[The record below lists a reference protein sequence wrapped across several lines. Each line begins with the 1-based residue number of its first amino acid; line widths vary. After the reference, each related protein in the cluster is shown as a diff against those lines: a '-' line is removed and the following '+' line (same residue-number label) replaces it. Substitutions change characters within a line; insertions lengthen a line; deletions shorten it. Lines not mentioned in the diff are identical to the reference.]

1 MVMVV
6 AGRLEIS
13 QEFFEAADL
22 DGANAWQQAVSI
34 VMPLISPTLFF
45 LLCNSLAKML
55 MMSNLTLILTQGGPQ
70 GSTETMISYMYK
82 QTTENANYNNA
93 YASAV
98 IAFLITMVAT
108 IITFIYEKKG
118 VNYDS

>member
-1 MVMVV
+1 
-6 AGRLEIS
+6 
-13 QEFFEAADL
+13 
-22 DGANAWQQAVSI
+22 
-34 VMPLISPTLFF
+34 
-45 LLCNSLAKML
+45 
-55 MMSNLTLILTQGGPQ
+55 
-70 GSTETMISYMYK
+70 MISFMYK